1 MYRLMVVDDE
11 SFITDSLANMLETA
25 MEETLDVYKAYS
37 AFEALEYL
45 ERTSFDI
52 MVLDIQMPGMSGI
65 ELLKRIN
72 AQWPSCR
79 VVFLSGHD
87 EFEYA
92 YQAMQY
98 HAVRYVLKNEGDE
111 VLLHAIRQCIAD
123 IEREELSDTLLK
135 RAEEQLRM
143 CMPILRREFLHGLLT
158 KEMIP
163 LGDRLW
169 QLKKHGASLDGAA
182 PVLLLAARRDDRRL
196 DDLSTQVDIVV
207 QAKLNHA
214 MRCEL
219 CCADS
224 GFLLWLIQPGEGISM
239 ERAAIT
245 IRGTAEAIQRTLLQT
260 LGAPISFVF
269 DAHPC
274 DWEGLRERSETLR
287 YAVECLL
294 ERRSS
299 MAFVDVEFFESN
311 GLSRKEGMLDKLMFT
326 QFKETLNDISWAMA
340 NGDTAQFEWMASA
353 FQKSLEPHMDG
364 DDLYVLE
371 ILNQMDSLLMAFI
384 IDHDLKTQIKE
395 EPLFHALLGGQ
406 AALSD
411 KRMRMEQFAFLGK
424 RLMEIWFKEQMD
436 KGDAFVH
443 NLHRYIHK
451 HLEDDLSLVALSE
464 KVYLNPSYLSRRYKE
479 LTGKNIT
486 DTITEARMNRAAQL
500 LEDERHKIRSIAEM
514 IGFASAAHF
523 SRVFKKHTGMTPQ
536 EYRDKLQGVT

>member
-25 MEETLDVYKAYS
+25 MAEAMDVYKAYS

-111 VLLHAIRQCIAD
+111 VLLDAIRQCIAD
-123 IEREELSDTLLK
+123 IERDELSDTLLK
-135 RAEEQLRM
+135 RADEQMRM
-143 CMPILRREFLHGLLT
+143 CMPILRREFLHSLIT

-163 LGDRLW
+163 VEDRIW
-169 QLKKHGASLDGAA
+169 QLKKHGASLGGSE

-196 DDLSTQVDIVV
+196 DDLSTQIDIVV
-207 QAKLNHA
+207 QAKLAHA
-214 MRCEL
+214 IRCEL

-224 GFLLWLIQPGEGISM
+224 GFLLWLMQPVEGVSM
-239 ERAAIT
+239 DRAGIL
-245 IRGTAEAIQRTLLQT
+245 IRGMAEAIQRTLLQT
-260 LGAPISFVF
+260 LEASISFVF

-274 DWEGLRERSETLR
+274 GWDGLRERSESLR
-287 YAVECLL
+287 HAVECLL

-299 MAFVDVEFFESN
+299 MAFVDVEFFESS
-311 GLSRKEGMLDKLMFT
+311 GLSRKKGMLDKLMFA
-326 QFKETLNDISWAMA
+326 QFKEALNNISWAMA
-340 NGDTAQFEWMASA
+340 NGDTARFESMTSA

-364 DDLYVLE
+364 DDLYVLG
-371 ILNQMDSLLMAFI
+371 IMNHMDSLLMAFI
-384 IDHDLKTQIKE
+384 IDHDLKAQITE
-395 EPLFHALLGGQ
+395 DSLFHALLSGQ

-411 KRMRMEQFAFLGK
+411 KRMRMGQFAYLGK
-424 RLMEIWFKEQMD
+424 RLMEIWLKEQMD
-436 KGDAFVH
+436 KSDAFVH
-443 NLHRYIHK
+443 NLHRYIQM

-486 DTITEARMNRAAQL
+486 DTITEARMNRATQL
-500 LEDERHKIRSIAEM
+500 LEDERYKIRSIAEM

-523 SRVFKKHTGMTPQ
+523 SRVFKRYSGMTPQ
-536 EYRDKLQGVT
+536 QYREKLQG

>member
-37 AFEALEYL
+37 AFEALDYL

-135 RAEEQLRM
+135 RADEQLRM
-143 CMPILRREFLHGLLT
+143 CMPILRREFLHSLLT

-182 PVLLLAARRDDRRL
+182 PVLLLSARRDDRRL